1 MNGEFEPIRCSNK
14 NINRQLTPRATNREQ
29 KTINERG
36 LMTVAEPDPELS
48 EVGDGYFFVCLAGF
62 SSVSFLVFFLP
73 KIRGLSLRSATE
85 CYFKF
90 QFKDSCAV

>member
-14 NINRQLTPRATNREQ
+14 NINRLLTPRATNREQ

-36 LMTVAEPDPELS
+36 LMTVADPDPELS

-62 SSVSFLVFFLP
+62 SSVSFLYIFFTQNKGALP
-73 KIRGLSLRSATE
+73 
-85 CYFKF
+85 
-90 QFKDSCAV
+90 